1 MWLRQLGAS
10 GPGCAGLRHVSEV
23 VVDLTPTE
31 LDVVPSSLLHH
42 STSCEAPPQS
52 PPLVPF
58 AFGCGVP
65 LMRVVADAGY
75 AWGFLFGAS
84 CVFMCRY
91 LLTFARAWRFVLQWL
106 VSHTPVCS
114 FATFFEITNTRRVNF
129 FHVTNIPRKA
139 WPCPLAS
146 QFVCQRLRVVFE
158 SACDSLSQQASNF
171 LE

>member
-1 MWLRQLGAS
+1 MWLKQSGAS
-10 GPGCAGLRHVSEV
+10 GPGCAGLRHRSGV

-52 PPLVPF
+52 PPHVPF

-75 AWGFLFGAS
+75 APGVCVCAWGFLFGAS
-84 CVFMCRY
+84 CVFMCRH
-91 LLTFARAWRFVLQWL
+91 LLAFARAWRFVLQWL

-114 FATFFEITNTRRVNF
+114 FATFL
-129 FHVTNIPRKA
+129 K
-139 WPCPLAS
+139 
-146 QFVCQRLRVVFE
+146 
-158 SACDSLSQQASNF
+158 
-171 LE
+171 

>member
-1 MWLRQLGAS
+1 M
-10 GPGCAGLRHVSEV
+10 
-23 VVDLTPTE
+23 
-31 LDVVPSSLLHH
+31 
-42 STSCEAPPQS
+42 
-52 PPLVPF
+52 
-58 AFGCGVP
+58 
-65 LMRVVADAGY
+65 
-75 AWGFLFGAS
+75 
-84 CVFMCRY
+84 FMCRH

-114 FATFFEITNTRRVNF
+114 FAIIFEKKKQKRRRVN

-158 SACDSLSQQASNF
+158 SASDSLSQQASNL